1 MFSFFNCFAVF
12 AVAVDVVDN
21 FLRIELGHD
30 VKAVG
35 QGAHNQGPLNLGYQN
50 IEMTLSVTLSVAFF
64 SYYFLLLSL
73 YYYVLY

>member
-1 MFSFFNCFAVF
+1 MFSFFNFFAVF

-35 QGAHNQGPLNLGYQN
+35 QGAHNQGPLNLGCQN
-50 IEMTLSVTLSVAFF
+50 NEMTLSVTMSVAFF
-64 SYYFLLLSL
+64 SSHILLLSL
-73 YYYVLY
+73 HYCVLY